1 MTITEKILASHS
13 DKETVT
19 PGEIVDA
26 RIDVF
31 MGHDVTTPA
40 AISMLEERGVD
51 KVFDKDR
58 IVLIPDH
65 FVPNKDIQS
74 AELAKRLREF
84 ARKQEIKYYYEVG
97 RNGVCHVLLPE
108 QGFVVPGSTIVA
120 PDSHTCTHGALGA
133 FSSGIGST
141 DAAAVLATGKLW
153 FKVPE
158 SIMFTVEGKLP
169 ECVYSKDIILKI
181 ITDIGVDGALYQAME
196 FNGNTISDLSIEA
209 RMTITNMAIEAGGKS
224 GIIAPDKKTDEYLKD
239 RAKFPYKKLSSD
251 DDATYTKKL
260 EYDVSELEPMVAA
273 PHLPSNA
280 KPAKEYDNVKV
291 DQVFLGSCTNGR
303 IEDMRQ
309 AAEML
314 DGNKISEN
322 VRVIVIP
329 SSTDVWT
336 QCMREG
342 LFDIFVESGASVST
356 PTCGPCLGGHMGIL
370 AKGERCIA
378 TSNRNF
384 VGRMGHPESEVYL
397 ASPATA
403 AASAIA
409 GKIVDPREYL

>member
-1 MTITEKILASHS
+1 MDNGMTITEKILATHS
-13 DKETVT
+13 DREGVS
-19 PGEIVDA
+19 PGDIVDA

-40 AISMLEERGVD
+40 AVSMLEKKGVE

-74 AELAKRLREF
+74 AELAKRLRNF
-84 ARKQEIKYYYEVG
+84 ARKHDIKYYYEVG

-133 FSSGIGST
+133 FSTGIGST

-158 SIMFTVEGKLP
+158 SVLFLVEGSLQ
-169 ECVYSKDIILKI
+169 EGVYSKDIILKI
-181 ITDIGVDGALYQAME
+181 ISDIGVDGALYQAME
-196 FNGNTISDLSIEA
+196 FAGSTISGLSVES

-224 GIIAPDKKTDEYLKD
+224 GIVAADKRTDEYLKG
-239 RAKFPYKKLSSD
+239 RAKYSYEKVYSD
-251 DDATYTKKL
+251 DDADYARKL
-260 EYDVSELEPMVAA
+260 EYDVGALEPMVAA

-280 KPAKEYDNVKV
+280 RPAKEFDDVRV
-291 DQVFLGSCTNGR
+291 DQVFIGSCTNGR
-303 IEDMRQ
+303 MEDMRQ

-314 DGNKISEN
+314 KGNK
-322 VRVIVIP
+322 
-329 SSTDVWT
+329 
-336 QCMREG
+336 
-342 LFDIFVESGASVST
+342 VS
-356 PTCGPCLGGHMGIL
+356 
-370 AKGERCIA
+370 
-378 TSNRNF
+378 
-384 VGRMGHPESEVYL
+384 
-397 ASPATA
+397 
-403 AASAIA
+403 
-409 GKIVDPREYL
+409 